1 MANWTN
7 PIYDRTKE
15 DVDYAKSQ
23 IANKK
28 ANNGI
33 MSGSVYYKGCLNFP
47 DVNRIENNTKY
58 LADLLI
64 SLYYFNSISRNST
77 SWIRNSKLDTANVS
91 RIINNVDILQSAYY
105 TPTGSPDLPTTL
117 THYEQVNSVEKCLY
131 LLKEMIDDMVSSF
144 RECGTFYC
152 GEE

>member
-23 IANKK
+23 IAYIK

-33 MSGSVYYKGCLNFP
+33 MSSSVYYKGCLNFR

-58 LADLLI
+58 LADHYII
-64 SLYYFNSISRNST
+64 SIQLVGIVH
-77 SWIRNSKLDTANVS
+77 LGLVTAYL
-91 RIINNVDILQSAYY
+91 ILQMLAE
-105 TPTGSPDLPTTL
+105 L
-117 THYEQVNSVEKCLY
+117 
-131 LLKEMIDDMVSSF
+131 
-144 RECGTFYC
+144 
-152 GEE
+152 